1 MMGSFIR
8 YIIWFT
14 LSIIAIVL
22 GVLLGDYGAWYLS
35 WILGTGMMLLIAAL
49 GGVLFEAQEEEKL
62 KREGAAASSASNKA
76 TRKS

>member
-1 MMGSFIR
+1 MASFIR

-14 LSIIAIVL
+14 LSVIAIVL

-35 WILGTGMMLLIAAL
+35 WVLGTATMVLVAAM

-62 KREGAAASSASNKA
+62 ESDNAVNASVKADASRHA
-76 TRKS
+76 